1 MRGCYVNP
9 PISKERK
16 SMKSVKNI
24 ISLLLALCLVAT
36 MSVVAFADETSSV
49 EETSSIEETSSV
61 EAVETVQDKL
71 DANKIVKFDKFDGE
85 NFDGDTDK
93 IGTNGLFYANGK
105 EVNTLTYAETLD
117 LGKTWQASVTITR
130 DNKDTA
136 ASKNC
141 LGEKY
146 ELNVGDVS
154 LKIGN
159 QQEGVSQ
166 YVAELWYKEEQIGYV
181 QLDSNFSGTYGIRF
195 TQDGTQVG
203 KLYVIKD
210 NTTMA
215 WNVVDST
222 LVSVDSANGV
232 ASYFNVKDADFSAAE
247 ISVVTAGNNSKDKT
261 NYAYGLWFA
270 KKFYSTTRTG
280 NGSLG
285 TTGTASGSAG
295 GNSGKTGD
303 SRTVLPFVA
312 VVVTLLAA
320 GACVVF
326 TAKKSCKE

>member
-1 MRGCYVNP
+1 
-9 PISKERK
+9 
-16 SMKSVKNI
+16 MKSLKTI
-24 ISLLLALCLVAT
+24 ISLLVALCIIAT
-36 MSVVAFADETSSV
+36 MSVVAFAEESSV
-49 EETSSIEETSSV
+49 EEASSV
-61 EAVETVQDKL
+61 VEVTETTQEKL
-71 DANKIVKFDKFDGE
+71 DANKIIKFDKFDGE

-93 IGTNGLFYANGK
+93 IGTNGLLYANGK
-105 EVNTLTYAETLD
+105 EVNTLTYCESLD
-117 LGKTWQASVTITR
+117 LGKTWQASVTINR

-146 ELNVGDVS
+146 ELIVGDVT

-166 YVAELWYKEEQIGYV
+166 YIAELWYKEEKIGYV
-181 QLDSNFSGTYGIRF
+181 QLDANFSGTYGIRF

-232 ASYFNVKDADFSAAE
+232 TSYYNVKDADFSAAK
-247 ISVVTAGNNSKDKT
+247 ISVVAAGNNSKDKT

-285 TTGTASGSAG
+285 TTGTSSGTAG

-312 VVVTLLAA
+312 VVITLLAA
-320 GACVVF
+320 GACVVL

>member
-1 MRGCYVNP
+1 
-9 PISKERK
+9 
-16 SMKSVKNI
+16 MKSLKTI
-24 ISLLLALCLVAT
+24 ISLLVAFCLIAT
-36 MSVVAFADETSSV
+36 MSVVAFADDISSV
-49 EETSSIEETSSV
+49 EETSSVEDTSST
-61 EAVETVQDKL
+61 ETIQDKL
-71 DANKIVKFDKFDGE
+71 DNNKIIKFEKFDGE
-85 NFDGDTDK
+85 NFDGNTDK
-93 IGTNGLFYANGK
+93 IGTNGLLYANGK

-117 LGKTWQASVTITR
+117 LGKTWQASVTFTR

-141 LGEKY
+141 FGEKY
-146 ELNVGDVS
+146 ELNVGKVS

-166 YVAELWYKEEQIGYV
+166 YIAELWYDEEKIGYV

-232 ASYFNVKDADFSAAE
+232 TSYFNVKDANFSDVE
-247 ISVVTAGNNSKDKT
+247 ISVVAAGNNSKDKT

-303 SRTVLPFVA
+303 DRMVLPI
-312 VVVTLLAA
+312 VVVLATLLAA
-320 GACVVF
+320 GACVVI

>member
-1 MRGCYVNP
+1 
-9 PISKERK
+9 
-16 SMKSVKNI
+16 MKSLKTI
-24 ISLLLALCLVAT
+24 ISLLVALCIIAT
-36 MSVVAFADETSSV
+36 MSVVAFAEESSV
-49 EETSSIEETSSV
+49 EEASSV
-61 EAVETVQDKL
+61 VEVTETTQEKL

-93 IGTNGLFYANGK
+93 IGTNGLLYANGK
-105 EVNTLTYAETLD
+105 EVNGLTYCETLD
-117 LGKTWQASVTITR
+117 LGKTWQASVTINR
-130 DNKDTA
+130 ENKDTA
-136 ASKNC
+136 ATKNC

-146 ELNVGDVS
+146 ELIVGDVT

-166 YVAELWYKEEQIGYV
+166 YIAELWYKDEKIGYV

-232 ASYFNVKDADFSAAE
+232 TSYYNVKDADFSAAK
-247 ISVVTAGNNSKDKT
+247 ISVVAAGNNSKDKT

-280 NGSLG
+280 NGTLG
-285 TTGTASGSAG
+285 TTGTTSGSTG

-320 GACVVF
+320 GACVVL